1 MVIYEYMNP
10 YSYMKEGIYLHS
22 CKEHVEKEEKIIQ
35 NIPDDDNIL
44 SLSELF
50 KIFGDPTRIRIIY
63 CIYKKKMCVCEIAE
77 SINMS
82 HSSVSHQ
89 LKTLKQAR
97 LVKSQKEGKE
107 VYYSLND
114 EHVEKIFSLGLEHI
128 KEM

>member
-1 MVIYEYMNP
+1 M
-10 YSYMKEGIYLHS
+10 HS

-63 CIYKKKMCVCEIAE
+63 CIYKKQMCVCEIAE